1 MWYRREELQRR
12 QGRRQD
18 RSVREGRSGAFAVS
32 KRQSESWKQGV
43 GGRLNAV
50 TASSFLNPDG
60 ISDGEGKGGD
70 ENENEENGVGEKGG
84 GDEGEED
91 EFV

>member
-1 MWYRREELQRR
+1 MTIDTLRALEETVRR
-12 QGRRQD
+12 QT
-18 RSVREGRSGAFAVS
+18 
-32 KRQSESWKQGV
+32 
-43 GGRLNAV
+43 AV